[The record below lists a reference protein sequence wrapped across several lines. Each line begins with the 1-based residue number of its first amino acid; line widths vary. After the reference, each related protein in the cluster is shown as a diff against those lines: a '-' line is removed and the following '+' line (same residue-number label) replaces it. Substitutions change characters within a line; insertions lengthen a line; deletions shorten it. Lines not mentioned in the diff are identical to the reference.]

1 MNRYQRLKQR
11 RDELTAQRNA
21 LLDAVDALLVPAE
34 GEAAG
39 ETRAITDEV
48 RSQIT
53 AKQAKAAEL
62 LRDIQLVQQQMD
74 AHGESEESRGVVA
87 GRPNGDSREAV
98 EPEAEAEA
106 PASRA
111 RVESVPEERIPGIN
125 AARYCMLLGRAQL
138 AMRSGQPVAASQL
151 ARDQYGEN
159 HPVTRALGV
168 SNFENGGAL
177 LGEFSQEIIE
187 LLRPA
192 SVFDQ
197 LGPTPGSII
206 NGKLSAPKVSAGGS
220 AFWMEEGG
228 QVQQTST
235 SFGQVGEA
243 QRKIGCML
251 VMNNEWLRFPT
262 RQYEQMVRDDLVA
275 SIAQAKDIA
284 FIRSDGTA
292 GEPKG
297 LRYWAAS
304 ANLIPFNATVN
315 LANTRTDLGKMTL
328 KLHTQKKGR
337 VIRPAWI
344 YGPSAIEYLENLA
357 DGNGN
362 LVYAAQI
369 ASGQIKRR
377 PFQVCDQ
384 LPEDLGGGGD
394 ESEIYLVDMADIV
407 AAMSEEIRVETS
419 SEASY
424 TSGSAQ
430 VSAWEH
436 DQTVLRVITYAA
448 LIARRAESIVVG
460 TAVKW
465 TP

>member
-1 MNRYQRLKQR
+1 MNRYLKLKAR
-11 RDELTAQRNA
+11 RDALTTQRNV
-21 LLDAVDALLVPAE
+21 LLDEVDALLTGE
-34 GEAAG
+34 GEL
-39 ETRAITDEV
+39 TDEV
-48 RSQIT
+48 KAQAK
-53 AKQAKAAEL
+53 AKQARAASL
-62 LRDIQLVQQQMD
+62 LDEQQLVQSQMD
-74 AHGESEESRGVVA
+74 AHGESEESRGVMA
-87 GRPNGDSREAV
+87 GRPDGDTRTET
-98 EPEAEAEA
+98 PESDPPVTAR
-106 PASRA
+106 SA
-111 RVESVPEERIPGIN
+111 RVESVRAEEPPGLN
-125 AARYCMLLGRAQL
+125 AARYCMVLGRAQL
-138 AMRSGQPVAASQL
+138 AMRSGENVGAMQL
-151 ARDQYGEN
+151 ARKQYGEG

-168 SNFENGGAL
+168 SNFESGGAL

-206 NGKLSAPKVSAGGS
+206 DGKLSAPKVASGGS
-220 AFWMEEGG
+220 AYWMNEGG
-228 QVQQTST
+228 KIARTDM
-235 SFGQVGEA
+235 SFGQAADTE
-243 QRKIGCML
+243 RKIGCL
-251 VMNNEWLRFPT
+251 LIMNNEWLRHPT
-262 RQYEQMVRDDLVA
+262 RQHEQMVRDDLVA
-275 SIAQAKDIA
+275 SVAQAKDIA
-284 FIRSDGTA
+284 FIRSDGTG

-297 LRYWAAS
+297 LRHWAAS
-304 ANLIPFNATVN
+304 SNIIPFNATVN
-315 LANTRTDLGKMTL
+315 LTNTRADLAKMTL
-328 KLHTQKKGR
+328 KLRKQKKGR

-357 DGNGN
+357 DSNGN

-369 ASGQIKRR
+369 DSGKIKRK

-407 AAMSEEIRVETS
+407 AAMSEEIRVESS

-424 TSGSAQ
+424 TNGSEQ

-436 DQTVLRVITYAA
+436 DQTVLRVISFAA

-460 TAVKW
+460 TGVKW